1 MSEHT
6 PLPWSTS
13 GMNII
18 GADRTVVCTV
28 NRPAGDTS
36 AAAFR
41 NQDLIMA
48 ACNAHDNLLEACE
61 AIVVAA
67 EYGNLS
73 PNNSA
78 VDLCRAAIAKK
89 AGAP

>member
-1 MSEHT
+1 MTHPILNQYPCGCQVRQGENDAYISPCLMHE
-6 PLPWSTS
+6 
-13 GMNII
+13 
-18 GADRTVVCTV
+18 
-28 NRPAGDTS
+28 
-36 AAAFR
+36 AAP
-41 NQDLIMA
+41 D
-48 ACNAHDNLLEACE
+48 LLEACE

-89 AGAP
+89 AGAA